1 MARWVLNFK
10 KEKKQVLREFQKH
23 WRELKVVKERKLR
36 WEVFRMEDWG
46 APRLISNRSIPAGLL
61 LQIPAGA
68 LMQEE
73 GRAHIINKLK
83 NRFKLISFRL
93 SSCFIFCSLPCV

>member
-1 MARWVLNFK
+1 
-10 KEKKQVLREFQKH
+10 
-23 WRELKVVKERKLR
+23 
-36 WEVFRMEDWG
+36 MEDWG
-46 APRLISNRSIPAGLL
+46 APRLIISNGSVPAGLL

-93 SSCFIFCSLPCV
+93 SGCFIFSSLPCVQFHWVLIR

>member
-1 MARWVLNFK
+1 
-10 KEKKQVLREFQKH
+10 
-23 WRELKVVKERKLR
+23 
-36 WEVFRMEDWG
+36 MEYWG
-46 APRLISNRSIPAGLL
+46 SPGLIISNGSIPAGLL

-73 GRAHIINKLK
+73 GRTHIINTLK

-93 SSCFIFCSLPCV
+93 SGCFIFCSLPCVQFHWVLIR

>member
-1 MARWVLNFK
+1 
-10 KEKKQVLREFQKH
+10 
-23 WRELKVVKERKLR
+23 
-36 WEVFRMEDWG
+36 MEDWG
-46 APRLISNRSIPAGLL
+46 SPGLIISKGSIPAGLL

-73 GRAHIINKLK
+73 GRTHIINTLK

-93 SSCFIFCSLPCV
+93 SGCFIFCSFPCVQFHWVLIR